1 MQIFMKHQA
10 GFVSIIGKPNA
21 GKSTLMNALVGEKI
35 SIISPKVQ
43 TTRHRIMGILSKPE
57 YQIVFSDT
65 PGIIE
70 PKYKL
75 HSSMMEFVNQSLQD
89 ADVVLFITDVLDER
103 PEDEFIYDRLK
114 LIQLP
119 LFVILNKI
127 DLLGN
132 NEAVVTATEKIQ
144 QKLPDAKIFPMS
156 ALNKF
161 GIDELMNQLV
171 PLLPEGPSFYPDDQL
186 TDKSERFIA
195 AEIVR
200 EKIMMRYK
208 EEIPYSVQVEVV
220 EFKDEPNIL
229 RIMADIYVMRE
240 SQKQILIG
248 KGGIA
253 LKNVGMAARRDLET
267 FFDKKVFLQTYV
279 KVKENWRDND
289 RILKQFGYKEQ

>member
-1 MQIFMKHQA
+1 
-10 GFVSIIGKPNA
+10 
-21 GKSTLMNALVGEKI
+21 
-35 SIISPKVQ
+35 
-43 TTRHRIMGILSKPE
+43 MGILSKPE